1 MLIKY
6 IHREHLDE
14 QKYNDCVENSLQ
26 SNSYAFSWY
35 LDIVCDNWD
44 VLVLDDYEAVMPI
57 PWRKKYGIKY
67 VYPPFWV
74 LQLGVYS
81 NEAIDENKFL
91 THLFNKFKFV
101 ELRMNTQNN
110 FVLYPEFLQ
119 LKQCQKL
126 VLNTTYSSILS
137 KYRKDRKKDLQKA
150 ATANLIEKWNDHPS
164 NLVQLFKNNIGK
176 RTPNIKENDYENLEK
191 LIAICIE
198 KKVGETL
205 AVYDKENKLVASV
218 FLLKHKNSITKL
230 ISSTNLKNRKN
241 GANTFLIDR
250 VIFKYQKDFSVFN
263 FGGSSIKSIASFSKS
278 FGAETE
284 KYPFLKVNRFPFLFG
299 LFKSLKK

>member
-6 IHREHLDE
+6 IQREHLDE
-14 QKYNDCVENSLQ
+14 EKYNNCIENSIQ

-67 VYPPFWV
+67 VYPPLWV

-81 NEAIDENKFL
+81 NEAINENEFL
-91 THLFNKFKFV
+91 IHLFSTFKFV
-101 ELRMNTQNN
+101 ELRMNTHNN
-110 FVLYPEFLQ
+110 VELYSEFLQ

-150 ATANLIEKWNDHPS
+150 ARADLIEKWNDHPS

-176 RTPNIKENDYENLEK
+176 RTPNIKENDYKNLEK

-198 KKVGETL
+198 KKMGEIL
-205 AVYDKENKLVASV
+205 AVYDKKNKLVASV

-230 ISSTNLKNRKN
+230 ISSTNLKDRKN

-250 VIFKYQKDFSVFN
+250 VIFKYHKDFSVFN
-263 FGGSSIKSIASFSKS
+263 FGGSSIKSVASFSKS

-284 KYPFLKVNRFPFLFG
+284 KYHQLKMNKLPKVLQ
-299 LFKSLKK
+299 LFKK

>member
-6 IHREHLDE
+6 IQREHLDE
-14 QKYNDCVENSLQ
+14 EKYNDCVENSLQ

-44 VLVLDDYEAVMPI
+44 VLVLDNYEAVMPI

-67 VYPPFWV
+67 VYPPLWV
-74 LQLGVYS
+74 LQLGIYS
-81 NEAIDENKFL
+81 NEAIDENEFL
-91 THLFNKFKFV
+91 IHLFSKFKFV
-101 ELRMNTQNN
+101 ELRMNTHNN
-110 FVLYPEFLQ
+110 FELYPEFLQ

-126 VLNTTYSSILS
+126 VFNTTYSSTLS
-137 KYRKDRKKDLQKA
+137 HYRKDRKKDLQKA
-150 ATANLIEKWNDHPS
+150 AAADLIEKWNDHPS
-164 NLVQLFKNNIGK
+164 NLIQLFKNNIGK
-176 RTPNIKENDYENLEK
+176 RTPNIKETDYENLEK

-198 KKVGETL
+198 KKIGEIL
-205 AVYDKENKLVASV
+205 SVYDKENKLVASV

-230 ISSTNLKNRKN
+230 ISSTNLKDRKN

-250 VIFKYQKDFSVFN
+250 VIFKYHKDFSIFN
-263 FGGSSIKSIASFSKS
+263 FGGSSIKSVASFSKS

-284 KYPFLKVNRFPFLFG
+284 KYHQLKMNKLPKVLQ
-299 LFKSLKK
+299 LFKK

>member
-6 IHREHLDE
+6 IQREHLDE
-14 QKYNDCVENSLQ
+14 EKYNDCIENSIQ

-67 VYPPFWV
+67 VYPPLWV

-81 NEAIDENKFL
+81 NEAINENEFL
-91 THLFNKFKFV
+91 THLFSTFKFV
-101 ELRMNTQNN
+101 ELRMNTHNN
-110 FVLYPEFLQ
+110 VELYSEFLQ

-150 ATANLIEKWNDHPS
+150 TTADLIEKWNDHPS

-176 RTPNIKENDYENLEK
+176 RTPNIKENDYQNLEK
-191 LIAICIE
+191 LIAICIQ
-198 KKVGETL
+198 KKVGEIL
-205 AVYDKENKLVASV
+205 AVYDKKNKLVASV

-230 ISSTNLKNRKN
+230 ISSTNLKDRKN

-250 VIFKYQKDFSVFN
+250 VIFKYHKDFSVFN
-263 FGGSSIKSIASFSKS
+263 FGGSSIKSVASFSKS

-284 KYPFLKVNRFPFLFG
+284 KYHQLKMNKLPKVLQ
-299 LFKSLKK
+299 LFKK

>member
-6 IHREHLDE
+6 IQREHLDE
-14 QKYNDCVENSLQ
+14 EKYNDCIENSIQ

-67 VYPPFWV
+67 VYPPLWV

-81 NEAIDENKFL
+81 NEAINENEFL
-91 THLFNKFKFV
+91 IHLFSTFKFV
-101 ELRMNTQNN
+101 ELRMNTHNN
-110 FVLYPEFLQ
+110 VELYSEFLQ

-150 ATANLIEKWNDHPS
+150 TTADLIEKWNDHPS
-164 NLVQLFKNNIGK
+164 NLIELFKNNIGK
-176 RTPNIKENDYENLEK
+176 RTPNIKENDYQNLEK
-191 LIAICIE
+191 LIAICIQ
-198 KKVGETL
+198 KKVGEIL
-205 AVYDKENKLVASV
+205 AVYDKKNKLVASV

-230 ISSTNLKNRKN
+230 ISSTDLKDRKN

-250 VIFKYQKDFSVFN
+250 VIFKYHKDFSVFN
-263 FGGSSIKSIASFSKS
+263 FGGSSIKSVASFSKS

-284 KYPFLKVNRFPFLFG
+284 KYHQLKMNKLPKILQ
-299 LFKSLKK
+299 LFKK

>member
-6 IHREHLDE
+6 IQREHLDE
-14 QKYNDCVENSLQ
+14 EKYNDCIENSIQ

-67 VYPPFWV
+67 VYPPLWV

-81 NEAIDENKFL
+81 NEAINENEFL
-91 THLFNKFKFV
+91 THLFSTFKFV
-101 ELRMNTQNN
+101 ELRMNTHNN
-110 FVLYPEFLQ
+110 VELYSEFLQ

-150 ATANLIEKWNDHPS
+150 TTADLIEKWNDHPS
-164 NLVQLFKNNIGK
+164 NLIELFKNNIGK
-176 RTPNIKENDYENLEK
+176 RTPNIKENDYQNLEK
-191 LIAICIE
+191 LIAICIQ
-198 KKVGETL
+198 KKVGEIL
-205 AVYDKENKLVASV
+205 AVYDKKNKLVASV

-230 ISSTNLKNRKN
+230 ISSTNLKDRRN

-250 VIFKYQKDFSVFN
+250 VIFKYHKDFSVFN
-263 FGGSSIKSIASFSKS
+263 FGGSSIKSVASFSKS

-284 KYPFLKVNRFPFLFG
+284 KYHQLKMNKLPKVLQ
-299 LFKSLKK
+299 LFKK

>member
-1 MLIKY
+1 MSIKY

-14 QKYNDCVENSLQ
+14 DKYNQCIDTSIQ
-26 SNSYAFSWY
+26 SKIYAFSWY
-35 LDIVCDNWD
+35 LDIVCEQWA
-44 VLVLDDYEAVMPI
+44 VLVLNDYDAVMPV

-74 LQLGVYS
+74 LQLGVYAE
-81 NEAIDENKFL
+81 EAIDENKFL
-91 THLFNKFKFV
+91 THLFDKFKFV
-101 ELRMNTQNN
+101 ELRMNTHNN
-110 FVLYPEFLQ
+110 FELYPEFLQ

-126 VLNTTYSSILS
+126 LLNTTYSSILS

-150 ATANLIEKWNDHPS
+150 TSANLTEKWNDCPS

-176 RTPNIKENDYENLEK
+176 RTPNIKESDYANLEK
-191 LIAICIE
+191 LIAICLE
-198 KKVGETL
+198 KKVGEILT
-205 AVYDKENKLVASV
+205 VYDKENKLVASV

-250 VIFKYQKDFSVFN
+250 VIFKFHKDFSVFN
-263 FGGSSIKSIASFSKS
+263 FGGSSIESVASFSKS

-284 KYPFLKVNRFPFLFG
+284 KYHQLKMNKLPKILQ
-299 LFKSLKK
+299 LFKK

>member
-6 IHREHLDE
+6 IQREHLDE
-14 QKYNDCVENSLQ
+14 EKYNNCIENSIQ

-67 VYPPFWV
+67 VYPPLWV

-81 NEAIDENKFL
+81 NEAINENEFL
-91 THLFNKFKFV
+91 IHLFSTFKFV
-101 ELRMNTQNN
+101 ELRMNTHNN
-110 FVLYPEFLQ
+110 VELYSEFLQ

-150 ATANLIEKWNDHPS
+150 TTADLIEKWNDHPS
-164 NLVQLFKNNIGK
+164 NLIELFKNNIGK
-176 RTPNIKENDYENLEK
+176 RTPNIKENDYQNLEK
-191 LIAICIE
+191 LIAICIQ
-198 KKVGETL
+198 KKVGEIL
-205 AVYDKENKLVASV
+205 AVYDKKNKLVASV

-230 ISSTNLKNRKN
+230 ISSTNLKDRKN

-250 VIFKYQKDFSVFN
+250 VIFKYHKDFSVFN
-263 FGGSSIKSIASFSKS
+263 FGGSSIKSVASFSKS

-284 KYPFLKVNRFPFLFG
+284 KYHQLKMNKLPKVLQ
-299 LFKSLKK
+299 LFKK

>member
-6 IHREHLDE
+6 IQREHLDE
-14 QKYNDCVENSLQ
+14 EKYNNCIENSIQ

-67 VYPPFWV
+67 VYPPLWV

-81 NEAIDENKFL
+81 NEAINENEFL
-91 THLFNKFKFV
+91 THLFSTFKFV
-101 ELRMNTQNN
+101 ELRMNTHNN
-110 FVLYPEFLQ
+110 FELYSEFLQ

-150 ATANLIEKWNDHPS
+150 ARADLIEKWNDHPS

-176 RTPNIKENDYENLEK
+176 RTPNIKENDYKNLEK

-198 KKVGETL
+198 KKMGEIL

-218 FLLKHKNSITKL
+218 FLLKHKKSITKL
-230 ISSTNLKNRKN
+230 ISSTHLKDRKN

-250 VIFKYQKDFSVFN
+250 VIFKYHKDFSVFN
-263 FGGSSIKSIASFSKS
+263 FGGSSIKSVASFSKS

-284 KYPFLKVNRFPFLFG
+284 KYHQLKMNKLPKFLQ
-299 LFKSLKK
+299 LFKK

>member
-6 IHREHLDE
+6 IQREYLDE
-14 QKYNDCVENSLQ
+14 EKYNDCIENSLQ

-67 VYPPFWV
+67 VYQPLWV

-81 NEAIDENKFL
+81 NEATNENEFL
-91 THLFNKFKFV
+91 IHLFSIFKFV
-101 ELRMNTQNN
+101 ELRMNTHNN
-110 FVLYPEFLQ
+110 VELYSEFLQ

-150 ATANLIEKWNDHPS
+150 TTADLIEKWNDHPS
-164 NLVQLFKNNIGK
+164 NLIELFKNNIGK
-176 RTPNIKENDYENLEK
+176 RTPNIKENDYQNLEK
-191 LIAICIE
+191 LMAICIQ
-198 KKVGETL
+198 KKVGEIL
-205 AVYDKENKLVASV
+205 AVYDKKNKLVASV

-230 ISSTNLKNRKN
+230 ISSTNLKDRKN

-250 VIFKYQKDFSVFN
+250 VIFKYHKDFSVFN
-263 FGGSSIKSIASFSKS
+263 FGGSSIKSVASFSKS

-284 KYPFLKVNRFPFLFG
+284 KYHQLKMNKLPKVLQ
-299 LFKSLKK
+299 LFKK

>member
-6 IHREHLDE
+6 IQREHLDE
-14 QKYNDCVENSLQ
+14 EKYNNCIENSIQ

-67 VYPPFWV
+67 VYPPLWV

-81 NEAIDENKFL
+81 NEAINENEFL
-91 THLFNKFKFV
+91 IHLFSTFKFV
-101 ELRMNTQNN
+101 ELRMNTHNN
-110 FVLYPEFLQ
+110 VELYSEFLQ

-150 ATANLIEKWNDHPS
+150 ARADLIEKWNDHPS
-164 NLVQLFKNNIGK
+164 NLVELFKNNIGK
-176 RTPNIKENDYENLEK
+176 RTPNIKENDYQEFRKIDCHLYR
-191 LIAICIE
+191 
-198 KKVGETL
+198 KK
-205 AVYDKENKLVASV
+205 S
-218 FLLKHKNSITKL
+218 
-230 ISSTNLKNRKN
+230 
-241 GANTFLIDR
+241 R
-250 VIFKYQKDFSVFN
+250 VKY
-263 FGGSSIKSIASFSKS
+263 
-278 FGAETE
+278 
-284 KYPFLKVNRFPFLFG
+284 
-299 LFKSLKK
+299 

>member
-6 IHREHLDE
+6 IKREHLDE
-14 QKYNDCVENSLQ
+14 EKYNDCIENSLQ

-67 VYPPFWV
+67 VYPPLWV

-81 NEAIDENKFL
+81 NEAINENEFL
-91 THLFNKFKFV
+91 THLFSTFKFV
-101 ELRMNTQNN
+101 ELRMNTHNN
-110 FVLYPEFLQ
+110 VELYSEFLQ

-150 ATANLIEKWNDHPS
+150 TTADLIEKWNDHPS
-164 NLVQLFKNNIGK
+164 NLIELFKNNIGK
-176 RTPNIKENDYENLEK
+176 RTPNIKENDYQNLEK
-191 LIAICIE
+191 LIAICIQ
-198 KKVGETL
+198 KKVGEIL
-205 AVYDKENKLVASV
+205 AVYDKKNKLVASV

-230 ISSTNLKNRKN
+230 ISSTDLNHRKN

-250 VIFKYQKDFSVFN
+250 VIFKYHKDFSVFN
-263 FGGSSIKSIASFSKS
+263 FGGSSIKSVASFSKS

-284 KYPFLKVNRFPFLFG
+284 KYHQLKMNKLPKVLQ
-299 LFKSLKK
+299 LFKK

>member
-6 IHREHLDE
+6 IQREHLDE
-14 QKYNDCVENSLQ
+14 EKYNNCIENSIQ

-67 VYPPFWV
+67 VYPPLWV

-81 NEAIDENKFL
+81 NEAINENEFL
-91 THLFNKFKFV
+91 IHLFSTFKFV
-101 ELRMNTQNN
+101 ELRMNTHNN
-110 FVLYPEFLQ
+110 VELYSEFLQ

-150 ATANLIEKWNDHPS
+150 TTADLIEKWNDHPS
-164 NLVQLFKNNIGK
+164 NLIELFKNNIGK
-176 RTPNIKENDYENLEK
+176 RTPNIKENDYQNLEK
-191 LIAICIE
+191 LIAICIQ
-198 KKVGETL
+198 KKVGEIL
-205 AVYDKENKLVASV
+205 AVYDKKNKLVASV

-230 ISSTNLKNRKN
+230 ISSTNLKDRKN

-250 VIFKYQKDFSVFN
+250 VIFKYHKDFSVFN
-263 FGGSSIKSIASFSKS
+263 FGGSSIKSVASFSKS

-284 KYPFLKVNRFPFLFG
+284 KYHQLKMNNLPKVLK
-299 LFKSLKK
+299 LFKK

>member
-6 IHREHLDE
+6 IQREHLDE
-14 QKYNDCVENSLQ
+14 EKYNDCIENSIQ

-67 VYPPFWV
+67 VYPPLWV

-81 NEAIDENKFL
+81 NEAINENEFL
-91 THLFNKFKFV
+91 THLFSTFKFV
-101 ELRMNTQNN
+101 ELRMNTHNN
-110 FVLYPEFLQ
+110 FELYSEFLQ

-150 ATANLIEKWNDHPS
+150 TKADLIEKWNDHPS
-164 NLVQLFKNNIGK
+164 NLIELFKNNIGK
-176 RTPNIKENDYENLEK
+176 RTPNIKENDYQNLEK
-191 LIAICIE
+191 LIAICIQ
-198 KKVGETL
+198 KKVGEIL
-205 AVYDKENKLVASV
+205 AVYDKKNKLVASV

-230 ISSTNLKNRKN
+230 ISSTNLKDRKN

-250 VIFKYQKDFSVFN
+250 VIFKYHKDFSVFN
-263 FGGSSIKSIASFSKS
+263 FGGSSIKSVASFSKS

-284 KYPFLKVNRFPFLFG
+284 KYHQLKMNKLPKVLQ
-299 LFKSLKK
+299 LFKK

>member
-1 MLIKY
+1 
-6 IHREHLDE
+6 
-14 QKYNDCVENSLQ
+14 
-26 SNSYAFSWY
+26 
-35 LDIVCDNWD
+35 

-67 VYPPFWV
+67 VYPPLWV

-81 NEAIDENKFL
+81 NEAINENEFL
-91 THLFNKFKFV
+91 IHLFSTFKFV
-101 ELRMNTQNN
+101 ELRMNTHNN
-110 FVLYPEFLQ
+110 VELYSEFLQ

-150 ATANLIEKWNDHPS
+150 TTADLIEKWNDHPS
-164 NLVQLFKNNIGK
+164 NLIELFKNNIGK
-176 RTPNIKENDYENLEK
+176 RTPNIKENDYQNLEK
-191 LIAICIE
+191 LIAICIQ
-198 KKVGETL
+198 KKVGEIL
-205 AVYDKENKLVASV
+205 AVYDKKNKLVASV

-230 ISSTNLKNRKN
+230 ISSTNLKDRKN

-250 VIFKYQKDFSVFN
+250 VIFKYHKDFSVFN

-284 KYPFLKVNRFPFLFG
+284 KYHQLKMNKLPKVLQ
-299 LFKSLKK
+299 LFKK